1 MTVFLSSNFE
11 FECLSPLSAASVE
24 GSRNG
29 ERCIDVGY
37 ICTAIGKLFVFLRCT
52 GVSECTVLDW
62 HTVAT
67 GEKGLE
73 KTETCGVSW
82 QSHAKV
88 SNDGRQKVSGID
100 DKVYLVSQAMKTHSA
115 LKFIEDADNET
126 IQKFRTIRSGSL
138 AVKMTIF
145 YLTLTQESI
154 NSCATS
160 KSRMNYAFA
169 TECTI
174 GNIGIQPYVF
184 LFLSLLATST
194 SDSIRIYN
202 KRAFNTSAL

>member
-52 GVSECTVLDW
+52 GVSECTVL
-62 HTVAT
+62 
-67 GEKGLE
+67 
-73 KTETCGVSW
+73 
-82 QSHAKV
+82 AKV